1 MSESIQKKSHRR
13 YDLDWLRVFAVL
25 LLIYFHSAAV
35 FYQGELGEFYITNP
49 DKSSVLR
56 LFVLAIHQWHMPLFF
71 FLAGAA
77 SWYSLQIRGARQY
90 LSERGQ
96 RLAIPLVVGILT
108 LVSPQVYLN
117 RLNQGLFQGSF
128 LDFYPHFFNGI
139 RPTGNFEWAHLWFIA
154 YLLVLS
160 IAALPVFLYLK
171 RDDCQI
177 WLQTVS
183 KQILEFPGLLSLAI
197 PLALIEAIFRPRWPG
212 FQNLYDDWANVLLY
226 FVYLVYGYLVYGYTL
241 STNSTFETQLEQHRP
256 KIISLAILGMTILL
270 SLWITDAVPAR
281 SYSLAYMSY
290 QALRGFNSW
299 CWIVALLSI
308 AQHFLQVQNRWL
320 HYLNEAS
327 YPIYLIHQT
336 IVVTIAF
343 YIVRWN
349 TTITIKF
356 MFISTASLVLTLLVY
371 ELLIRRWQPIQVLF
385 GLKPTQ
391 AS

>member
-1 MSESIQKKSHRR
+1 MSESTQKKSHRR

-49 DKSSVLR
+49 DKSSVLK
-56 LFVLAIHQWHMPLFF
+56 LFILVLHQWHMPLFF

-77 SWYSLQIRGARQY
+77 SWHSLRMRGARQY

-96 RLAIPLVVGILT
+96 RLAIPLVVGILI

-117 RLNQGLFQGSF
+117 RLSQGSFQGSF

-160 IAALPVFLYLK
+160 IAALPIFLYLK
-171 RDDCQI
+171 RDDRQI
-177 WLQTVS
+177 WLQTMS
-183 KQILEFPGLLSLAI
+183 KRVLGFPGLLSLAI
-197 PLALIEAIFRPRWPG
+197 PLALIEAMFRPRWPG

-226 FVYLVYGYLVYGYTL
+226 FAYLVYGYTF
-241 STNSTFETQLEQHRP
+241 STNSTFATQLEQHRP
-256 KIISLAILGMTILL
+256 KIISLAISGMTLLL

-281 SYSLAYMSY
+281 SYSLVYMSY

-299 CWIVALLSI
+299 CWIMALLSI
-308 AQHFLQVQNRWL
+308 AQHFLQFQNRWL
-320 HYLNEAS
+320 QYLNEVS
-327 YPIYLIHQT
+327 YPVYLIHQT

-349 TTITIKF
+349 TTIAVKF

-371 ELLIRRWQPIQVLF
+371 ELLIRRSPLIRVLF

-391 AS
+391 SS